1 MPSGRRGTEAS
12 SAQFCGQLLH
22 PVPSSLAHR
31 QLLTAAAQHLGWSIN
46 LLGQAVCMSAYR
58 PAVQSA
64 RYGAVLAHPSA
75 VVALTAA
82 CPPTPATRGVEAKPV
97 RPDKK
102 PGSRHVLIP
111 RVPTL
116 TGPGCNATP
125 YFSPTAA
132 IGVPRPTAL
141 QNGLLPPCNFRPP
154 YIRGVGSIDWVSGV
168 LLALALLVSPPESGD
183 PSDGRGDFFWAVQ
196 CGRIEAEP

>member
-1 MPSGRRGTEAS
+1 MPSVCRGTEAS
-12 SAQFCGQLLH
+12 SAQFCGQHLH

-31 QLLTAAAQHLGWSIN
+31 QLLTAAAQHLGWSNN

-125 YFSPTAA
+125 YSPTAA
-132 IGVPRPTAL
+132 IGAPRLTAL

-154 YIRGVGSIDWVSGV
+154 YIRGVEAG
-168 LLALALLVSPPESGD
+168 A